1 MSQRPRLSV
10 PLTDTDTY
18 TELVAWM
25 CLIVMWSIT
34 LGHYKTLPDTIP
46 THFALSGEADGFGAK
61 STLIMLCGV
70 GTVLFVAMSA
80 FHYVPHWF
88 NYPRPITPDNAL
100 AQYTTAT
107 RLLRYIKLAVA
118 VIFLSVCLYTIY
130 HVTNEPSPR
139 LTEIFY
145 SAWGVAA

>member
-10 PLTDTDTY
+10 LLNDNDTY
-18 TELVAWM
+18 IELAAWLCM
-25 CLIVMWSIT
+25 IVMWGIT

-61 STLIMLCGV
+61 STLIVLCGV
-70 GTVLFVAMSA
+70 GTVLFLAMSA

-88 NYPRPITPDNAL
+88 NYPRPITPENAL

-139 LTEIFY
+139 LSEIFC